1 VSNLAS
7 LRCILPELVLA
18 GTAVGL
24 FILAAVFHKPK
35 KFAKI
40 LFPTLSCLGLLA
52 ALAILAVGIL
62 HRVIPGEFSPSLQ
75 RWLAT
80 HVLVC
85 RESSQLFSGLLTTD
99 SLATVFRALVI
110 FATAL
115 GVFLSLGS
123 PSLPVARRNEYYG
136 LLMVLALGMC
146 LLAGANHLLMIY
158 VALETVSLISYVLAG
173 FDDRTQRSSEAG
185 LKYVLFGGVASGI
198 MLFGMSLIYGLF
210 GTLTL
215 PDLYLVLS
223 RDGALQPIEQWAALL
238 GFVFVLVGF
247 GYKIAAVPFHMWCPD
262 VYEGAPTP
270 FTALLS
276 VGPKAAGFAVLLRFS
291 SLFWQTDAGANLGSA
306 VPWVLIVGIVSAATM
321 TLGNFAAIPQN
332 NLKRLLAYSSIA
344 HAGYILMGVAVG
356 KSDGTSAAVLYLVVY
371 LLMNLGAFAVVSAV
385 DRAAGSEDI
394 KVYYGL
400 GRKAPVLALVM
411 AVFLF
416 SLTGLPPTAGF
427 IGKLY
432 LFAALIKNGG
442 FWFVM
447 LAVVGIINSVV
458 SLYFYARVLRAMY
471 LEKPS
476 DVSTHYSQKNP
487 AAVLAVVLAV
497 PVLILGIFWQPLATL
512 ASWSVGALLP

>member
-1 VSNLAS
+1 MSNLAS

-24 FILAAVFHKPK
+24 FILAAMFNKPN

-40 LFPTLSCLGLLA
+40 LFPTLSFLGLLA
-52 ALAILAVGIL
+52 AFAILAASIL
-62 HRVIPGEFSPSLQ
+62 YRVMPAAFSPSLQ
-75 RWLAT
+75 TWIAARLPI
-80 HVLVC
+80 C
-85 RESSQLFSGLLTTD
+85 RESSELFFGLLATD
-99 SLATVFRALVI
+99 SLATIFRALVI
-110 FATAL
+110 LATAL
-115 GVFLSLGS
+115 GVILSLGS
-123 PSLPVARRNEYYG
+123 PSVPVARRNEYYG

-146 LLAGANHLLMIY
+146 LLAGASHLLMIY
-158 VALETVSLISYVLAG
+158 IGIETVSLVSYVLAG
-173 FDDRTQRSSEAG
+173 FDDRTRRSSEAG

-215 PDLYLVLS
+215 PDLYVFLS
-223 RDGALQPIEQWAALL
+223 RDGALQRVEQWAALL

-247 GYKIAAVPFHMWCPD
+247 GFKIAAVPFHMWCPD

-291 SLFWQTDAGANLGSA
+291 SLFWQTDTGTNLGSA
-306 VPWVLIVGIVSAATM
+306 VPWVLIIAIVSAATM
-321 TLGNFAAIPQN
+321 TLGNFAAIHQN

-356 KSDGTSAAVLYLVVY
+356 KSDGTAAAVLYLLVY

-400 GRKAPVLALVM
+400 GRKAPILALVM

-442 FWFVM
+442 FWFIM
-447 LAVVGIINSVV
+447 LAVVGIFNSVV

-471 LEKPS
+471 FEKPS
-476 DVSTHYSQKNP
+476 DSPTEYAQRNP
-487 AAVLAVVLAV
+487 AAVLAVVLAI

-512 ASWSVGALLP
+512 ANWSAGAFLP

>member
-7 LRCILPELVLA
+7 LKCFLPELVLA
-18 GTAVGL
+18 GTAVTL
-24 FILAAVFHKPK
+24 FILAAVFRRPRTS
-35 KFAKI
+35 ASI
-40 LFPTLSCLGLLA
+40 LFPTLSGLGLLA
-52 ALAILAVGIL
+52 ALFIVVTPSLCRIMPACALQTWLSSWLPSCPGSTKLFFGLLSADSFATFFRSLVILATI
-62 HRVIPGEFSPSLQ
+62 
-75 RWLAT
+75 
-80 HVLVC
+80 
-85 RESSQLFSGLLTTD
+85 
-99 SLATVFRALVI
+99 
-110 FATAL
+110 L

-123 PSLPVARRNEYYG
+123 PSIPRERRNEYYG

-158 VALETVSLISYVLAG
+158 VAIETISLVSYILAG
-173 FDDRTQRSSEAG
+173 FDDRTNRSSEAG
-185 LKYVLFGGVASGI
+185 LKYVLFGGVASGT
-198 MLFGMSLIYGLF
+198 MLFGLSLIYGLF

-223 RDGALQPIEQWAALL
+223 RSGTLQNIEQWVALI

-247 GYKIAAVPFHMWCPD
+247 GFKIAAVPFHMWCPD

-291 SLFWQTDAGANLGSA
+291 SLFWQTDSAQTIGSA
-306 VPWVLIVGIVSAATM
+306 VPWVVIVAIVSALTM
-321 TLGNFAAIPQN
+321 TLGNFAAIHQN

-356 KSDGTSAAVLYLVVY
+356 KSDGTTASVLYLVVY
-371 LLMNLGAFAVVSAV
+371 LLMNVGAFAVVSAV

-400 GRKAPVLALVM
+400 GRKAPLLAVVM

-442 FWFVM
+442 FWFIM
-447 LAVVGIINSVV
+447 LAVVGIFNSVV

-471 LEKPS
+471 FEKPG
-476 DVSTHYSQKNP
+476 DLPTERSQTNP

-497 PVLILGIFWQPLATL
+497 PVLILGIFWQPLAIL
-512 ASWSVGALLP
+512 ASWSAGAFLP